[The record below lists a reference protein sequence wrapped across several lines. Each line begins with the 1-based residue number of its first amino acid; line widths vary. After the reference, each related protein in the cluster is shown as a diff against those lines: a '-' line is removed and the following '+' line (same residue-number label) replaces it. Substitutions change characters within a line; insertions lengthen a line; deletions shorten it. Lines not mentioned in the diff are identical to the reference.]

1 MRGLL
6 SRLAILLLAAAGCG
20 GTGPDDSVLTAVEIS
35 PAEAALFTT
44 APGNT
49 VALTVVGKDQR
60 GEIMAGVGSATFG
73 SDDPAVATVS
83 GDGSVTAVGA
93 GTTQVTA
100 SLTAG
105 GVTVEGTAAVSVQ
118 VAPDHAVVTAPEFAY
133 LPPTVDVNAGGTV
146 AWIIGA
152 IHHTVTFT
160 DAGAPE
166 NVPELRNE
174 TAQRTFPSQGT
185 FAYHCEIHPAMTGT
199 VRVH

>member
-20 GTGPDDSVLTAVEIS
+20 GTGPDDSVLTAVEVS

-60 GEIMAGVGSATFG
+60 GEIMTGIGSATFG
-73 SDDPAVATVS
+73 SDDAAVATVG

-105 GVTVEGTAAVSVQ
+105 GVTVEGTTAVSVQ
-118 VAPDHAVVTAPEFAY
+118 AAPIHATVRAPEFAFQ
-133 LPPTVDVNAGGTV
+133 PQTVDVNAGGSV

-152 IHHTVTFT
+152 IHHTIAFT
-160 DAGAPE
+160 DVGAPDDI
-166 NVPELRNE
+166 PELRNE

-185 FAYHCEIHPAMTGT
+185 FGYRCEIHPAMIGT